1 LRFRVTQSNVRT
13 MNHADLITAKGAV
26 EIAGRLGVPA
36 INVRM
41 WKSRNTIPRSAWAE
55 LIDAFPDVT
64 LDGLKAGERHRAAA
78 NDTAPRK
85 RAA

>member
-1 LRFRVTQSNVRT
+1 MT
-13 MNHADLITAKGAV
+13 HADIISAKGAA
-26 EIAGRLGVPA
+26 EIAGRIGVPP

-55 LIDAFPDVT
+55 LIDAYPDVT
-64 LDGLKAGERHRAAA
+64 LDLLKAGEHQRSAA
-78 NDTAPRK
+78 NDAESRE

>member
-1 LRFRVTQSNVRT
+1 MT
-13 MNHADLITAKGAV
+13 HADIIAAKGAA
-26 EIAGRLGVPA
+26 EIAGRLQIPA

-55 LIDAFPDVT
+55 LIDAYPDVT
-64 LDGLKAGERHRAAA
+64 LDALKAGEHHRLAA
-78 NDTAPRK
+78 NDDTSSQD